1 MSNNAWNISCSKNM
15 NCSISQFWRKC
26 PKKNF
31 AWAATY
37 PIVRSQGHNIGDIR
51 LLEGKTVDS
60 SIDELYGASS
70 KHYVAPLSHSI
81 SCQCMKLSNGS
92 FKSIVEKIHNN
103 LAIPDLVPHSV
114 PSRCHHSSHF
124 WMSSPIVFK
133 QLWISTASTKL
144 TKPRHF
150 LNQKMNNKPVTHPCP
165 KLPHVY
171 VIKNADHHC
180 PSCESVIRCTRMHL
194 AMNTITCHKTTIY

>member
-1 MSNNAWNISCSKNM
+1 
-15 NCSISQFWRKC
+15 
-26 PKKNF
+26 
-31 AWAATY
+31 
-37 PIVRSQGHNIGDIR
+37 
-51 LLEGKTVDS
+51 
-60 SIDELYGASS
+60 
-70 KHYVAPLSHSI
+70 
-81 SCQCMKLSNGS
+81 
-92 FKSIVEKIHNN
+92 
-103 LAIPDLVPHSV
+103 LVPHSV